1 MQSGSSSPVVKA
13 APGGPKGR
21 VRSEA
26 RSCPVVLLTCDMDQ
40 REGTPTLSARF
51 YRRKAAEA
59 RRSAEA
65 VTTRAIRQRLHNLAR
80 DFDRLA
86 DAADRAEQTSDPLRL
101 STVLCATWRFFII
114 SNHSGKRSFCR
125 AELRSLEDPGAR
137 TRAVVHRNRKFAD
150 SPQER
155 RVKSEPVP
163 EVRFSGAGNS
173 GLDSKT
179 FMDDTGSAK
188 APFRGRI
195 SRNFDLVPRPT
206 PPAMSS

>member
-1 MQSGSSSPVVKA
+1 VNRSTYGNNQAVERAAAVLTPAVVVDR
-13 APGGPKGR
+13 GR
-21 VRSEA
+21 RDRPTHHDTSEVCNPP
-26 RSCPVVLLTCDMDQ
+26 RGVV
-40 REGTPTLSARF
+40 GYS
-51 YRRKAAEA
+51 
-59 RRSAEA
+59 
-65 VTTRAIRQRLHNLAR
+65 
-80 DFDRLA
+80 
-86 DAADRAEQTSDPLRL
+86 
-101 STVLCATWRFFII
+101 VLCAGWRFFII